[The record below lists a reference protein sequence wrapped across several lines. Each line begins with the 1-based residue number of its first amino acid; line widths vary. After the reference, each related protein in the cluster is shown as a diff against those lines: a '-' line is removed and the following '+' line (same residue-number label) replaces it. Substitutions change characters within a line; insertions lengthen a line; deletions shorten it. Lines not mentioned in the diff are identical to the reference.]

1 MMALY
6 ITGNLGLDKNMGTVN
21 KLIKMVPVMRVN
33 GLAICLK
40 DKVFLSGVT
49 IKNIWVH
56 GRITLCTE
64 RDSSPPMTE
73 ENILVF
79 T

>member
-1 MMALY
+1 MALY
-6 ITGNLGLDKNMGTVN
+6 IKDNLDLDKSMDSIN
-21 KLIKMVPVMRVN
+21 KLLKMVPVMRVN